1 MSLIEKIGL
10 TQSMR
15 DLDGLTELGFTKF
28 EPIDQEEIDAVILQ
42 TGLDTVVDLLA
53 STQHLLSEIIR
64 YERGPEDNCQCSILS
79 AIQYIY
85 DALDL
90 IADSTDED
98 SPCMKDKQ

>member
-53 STQHLLSEIIR
+53 STQHLLSEITVS
-64 YERGPEDNCQCSILS
+64 YTHLTLPTILRV
-79 AIQYIY
+79 
-85 DALDL
+85 
-90 IADSTDED
+90 
-98 SPCMKDKQ
+98 